1 MAAKSVNIGI
11 KRNHTAGTAMFLH
24 RFHNPP
30 LVFIRLIAFHG
41 VQWGYSIV
49 TPTHIELIIQC
60 CCTYGTEKLT
70 SIKKGI
76 FFLLKKKNLVLV
88 KLSFFSHQEE
98 ENFVKWTFLTSI
110 GSRQCTNHYESWK
123 WEKLAIKK
131 VDLPKF
137 CSIPEWIIQVQDCFK
152 NWKPDLNREHLIIS
166 RMKM

>member
-1 MAAKSVNIGI
+1 MNCSFSNSIQLNSKWLSVKENIVKTSFFFPLERKKKLLICPIYTFGLKKESPFCIQVSCTNRIKYRQSIMAAKSVNIGI

-76 FFLLKKKNLVLV
+76 FF
-88 KLSFFSHQEE
+88 
-98 ENFVKWTFLTSI
+98 
-110 GSRQCTNHYESWK
+110 Y
-123 WEKLAIKK
+123 
-131 VDLPKF
+131 
-137 CSIPEWIIQVQDCFK
+137 
-152 NWKPDLNREHLIIS
+152 
-166 RMKM
+166 

>member
-11 KRNHTAGTAMFLH
+11 KRNHTAGTTMFLH

-60 CCTYGTEKLT
+60 GCTYGTEKLT
-70 SIKKGI
+70 SIKKCV
-76 FFLLKKKNLVLV
+76 FFKKEKNLELV
-88 KLSFFSHQEE
+88 KLSFSHQEE

-110 GSRQCTNHYESWK
+110 CSWLFTNPYESWK

-131 VDLPKF
+131 VDLSKF
-137 CSIPEWIIQVQDCFK
+137 CSIPEWIIQVQDCCK